1 MAFKLILFAL
11 LLIHENVF
19 CKSSLCI
26 LKRQRFRVWYLIRL
40 INISLPGHWTC
51 LFVWHFN
58 CNRST
63 QPCSYFGVWNW
74 SYILASP
81 TYQVL
86 VTHERSNT
94 NIETCREGRNMIILC
109 EAASSGDWTQTTG
122 ILSSFLKCYLC
133 LLAVCNIMFNNKNS
147 SLLIST
153 LYISMQY
160 DYIGMYE
167 AYFIQ
172 LHVISFRLLHSI
184 RIKFD
189 KKSWSY
195 YV

>member
-1 MAFKLILFAL
+1 
-11 LLIHENVF
+11 
-19 CKSSLCI
+19 
-26 LKRQRFRVWYLIRL
+26 
-40 INISLPGHWTC
+40 
-51 LFVWHFN
+51 
-58 CNRST
+58 
-63 QPCSYFGVWNW
+63 
-74 SYILASP
+74 
-81 TYQVL
+81 
-86 VTHERSNT
+86 
-94 NIETCREGRNMIILC
+94 
-109 EAASSGDWTQTTG
+109 
-122 ILSSFLKCYLC
+122 
-133 LLAVCNIMFNNKNS
+133 MFNNKNS

-172 LHVISFRLLHSI
+172 LLISFRLLHSI